1 MNKISTKELK
11 FALILIAG
19 YFLFTIFTD
28 WLENFWEI
36 NRLVR
41 FLLACVF
48 GLVISVIVHF
58 TKLDK

>member
-1 MNKISTKELK
+1 
-11 FALILIAG
+11 LILIAG

>member
-1 MNKISTKELK
+1 MNKISTKDLK
-11 FALILIAG
+11 IVLFLIAG
-19 YFLFTIFTD
+19 YFLFAIFAD
-28 WLENFWEI
+28 WLEDLWGI

-48 GLVISVIVHF
+48 GLVMSVIIHF